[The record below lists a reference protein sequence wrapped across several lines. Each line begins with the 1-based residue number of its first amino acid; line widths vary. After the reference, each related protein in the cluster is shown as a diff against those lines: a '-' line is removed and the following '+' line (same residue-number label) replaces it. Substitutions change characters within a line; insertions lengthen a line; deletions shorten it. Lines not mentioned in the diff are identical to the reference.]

1 MNSPNRPAG
10 LIQRYRE
17 LLQTRH
23 YARRTVKTYE
33 QWLRRFLRFHGM
45 RHPREMGSAEVN
57 AFLTHLAVEEQV
69 SASTQNQALAAL
81 LFLYRDLLE
90 RNLELEGVVRARTR
104 QRLPVV
110 LSETEVRA
118 VRQRL
123 EGDAALVVGL
133 LYGSGL
139 RLMEALRLRVK
150 DLDFQRRELTVR
162 DGKGGKDRLTLLPQS
177 LGIDLQN
184 HLLKVRHL
192 HQNDLASGWGRVLM
206 PYALARKYPT
216 ANREWGWQWVF
227 PQQNRWCDKKSG
239 AQGRHHIDP
248 SVVQKAVKRA
258 MADARVSKAASCHT
272 FRHSFA
278 THLLERGQDIRT
290 IQELLGHKDVR
301 TTMIYTHV
309 LNRGPL
315 GVHSPADFV

>member
-1 MNSPNRPAG
+1 MNSPNRPDG

-90 RNLELEGVVRARTR
+90 GNLELERVVRARTR

-123 EGDAALVVGL
+123 EG
-133 LYGSGL
+133 
-139 RLMEALRLRVK
+139 
-150 DLDFQRRELTVR
+150 
-162 DGKGGKDRLTLLPQS
+162 GKDRLTLLPQS
-177 LGIDLQN
+177 LDTDLQK

-206 PYALARKYPT
+206 AYAQSRKYPN

-227 PQQNRWCDKKSG
+227 PQQNR
-239 AQGRHHIDP
+239 
-248 SVVQKAVKRA
+248 
-258 MADARVSKAASCHT
+258 
-272 FRHSFA
+272 
-278 THLLERGQDIRT
+278 
-290 IQELLGHKDVR
+290 
-301 TTMIYTHV
+301 
-309 LNRGPL
+309 
-315 GVHSPADFV
+315 